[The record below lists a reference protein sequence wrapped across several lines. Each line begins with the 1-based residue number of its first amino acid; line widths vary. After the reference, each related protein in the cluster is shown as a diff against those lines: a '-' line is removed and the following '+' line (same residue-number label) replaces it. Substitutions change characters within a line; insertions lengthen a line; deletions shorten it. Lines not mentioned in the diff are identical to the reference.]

1 MKDNK
6 FPSKNTVF
14 QKYRKFNGNEERVR
28 SIIKTKKLYAPKFT
42 HLNDYAEGIFYY
54 PNSEKKD
61 EIWDGILGM
70 KNSYGICS
78 FSCEDEP
85 KFNPLL
91 WAHYADES
99 KGIMINF
106 TLGEEIWE
114 EHEQYILKEIEYGNG
129 YPFYDQNKSYEENA
143 VNIMVQK
150 NEAWSY
156 EKEYRVF
163 VRDGSYVPI
172 EIKSVVLGFRFGK
185 KDKENWM
192 RDKSFS
198 DEAKKFISLLKE
210 NKIEYKFATEY
221 YNNI

>member
-1 MKDNK
+1 MGNNK
-6 FPSKNTVF
+6 IPSKDTVF

-28 SIIKTKKLYAPKFT
+28 SIIETKKLYAPKFT

-54 PNSEKKD
+54 PNSAK
-61 EIWDGILGM
+61 EIWDEILGV

-78 FSCEDEP
+78 FSCEDKP

-114 EHEQYILKEIEYGNG
+114 EREQYIFKKIKYRNKCPSYNE
-129 YPFYDQNKSYEENA
+129 NKSWVENA
-143 VNIMVQK
+143 VNIMVHK
-150 NEAWSY
+150 NKAWSY
-156 EKEYRVF
+156 EKECRVF

-192 RDKSFS
+192 LDKSFS
-198 DEAKKFISLLKE
+198 DEAKDFISLLKE

-221 YNNI
+221 YNNV